1 MSANEQLRWTGG
13 RGGEGRGEMRI
24 YIYIYIY
31 ISGVPR
37 EERGFP
43 LYSRVTWLERH
54 QVHFDVTS
62 NDDSSE

>member
-1 MSANEQLRWTGG
+1 
-13 RGGEGRGEMRI
+13 MR
-24 YIYIYIY
+24 IYIYIY